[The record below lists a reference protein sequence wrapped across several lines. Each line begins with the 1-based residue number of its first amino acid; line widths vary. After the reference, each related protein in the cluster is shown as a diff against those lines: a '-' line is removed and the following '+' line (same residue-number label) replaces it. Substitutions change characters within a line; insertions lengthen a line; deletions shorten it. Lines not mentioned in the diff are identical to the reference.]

1 MSKQKKDIVQ
11 KLNKKIEKTKI
22 KIENKSKKQIEKE
35 LRSNNKSNI
44 SKIIIEYVE
53 AIIYIICIIVVI
65 FANLYGSIY
74 IQMIPL
80 LFILGIVGKI
90 IYNRPIST
98 TIFGMLV
105 AICALY
111 TTGVTNI
118 YENLLLSFC
127 MAIYIALGEICGFA
141 IEKSYKYIKDKK
153 ERFKKKSIISYGIL
167 VVTLLVTLAIYNY
180 TNSNVFEYK
189 NVEQRLQTY
198 FNENYPDKNFKIT
211 NVKYNFIGE
220 KTFNFD
226 VRKMPETRI
235 YKFIVSKSDKY
246 EIEDGYLKYE
256 KSNREKT
263 TNEKLIKYLKDNKL
277 QDKYKDMKLKLKLNE
292 TDNLEFEITKEVEKV
307 DEDSVLEFS
316 KRVASVISD
325 VKKFEYF
332 RKLEQIRISL
342 KNVKN
347 VNETLTS
354 YLYIDR
360 YLNNDNLSIEKDYSY
375 IQKSLNEEYIN

>member
-11 KLNKKIEKTKI
+11 KLNKKIEKTKY
-22 KIENKSKKQIEKE
+22 KIESKNKKQIEKE
-35 LRSNNKSNI
+35 QKNSNKSKI
-44 SKIIIEYVE
+44 SKVIIEYIE
-53 AIIYIICIIVVI
+53 AIIYIVCIIVVI

-74 IQMIPL
+74 IQMLPL

-98 TIFGMLV
+98 TIFGMIV

-118 YENLLLSFC
+118 YENLLLSLS

-141 IEKSYKYIKDKK
+141 IEKSYKCIKDKK
-153 ERFKKKSIISYGIL
+153 ERLKKRSIISYCMMLIIL
-167 VVTLLVTLAIYNY
+167 VSTLSIYNY
-180 TNSNVFEYK
+180 TNSNIYEYK
-189 NVEQRLQTY
+189 NVEQRLQIY
-198 FNENYPDKNFKIT
+198 LSENYPDKNFKIT
-211 NVKYNFIGE
+211 NVKYNFLGE

-226 VRKMPETRI
+226 VIEMAETRI
-235 YKFIVSKSDKY
+235 YKFIVSKSEKY

-256 KSNREKT
+256 KANREKIA
-263 TNEKLIKYLKDNKL
+263 NEKLIKYLKDNKL
-277 QDKYKDMKLKLKLNE
+277 QEKYKDMKMQIKLNE
-292 TDNLEFEITKEVEKV
+292 TYNFEFEITKETEKV
-307 DEDSVLEFS
+307 DEDSVLDFS
-316 KRVASVISD
+316 KKIASVIND

-332 RKLEQIRISL
+332 RKLEQIVISL
-342 KNVKN
+342 KNDKN

-360 YLNNDNLSIEKDYSY
+360 YLKLFC
-375 IQKSLNEEYIN
+375 